1 MKLAKKMENTVLK
14 DMPPFNNFLFIQ
26 ESEGFGLTDRINK
39 IKCIQAQEGEEE
51 DFQTY
56 IPAACYLIICAKIG
70 SHQGRKVDTELT
82 VYDPMH
88 FKKKLLIN
96 SIQLTQLVVIKFKA
110 ETLLS
115 GAAPGKVLVKVA

>member
-1 MKLAKKMENTVLK
+1 MLSYHLCK
-14 DMPPFNNFLFIQ
+14 
-26 ESEGFGLTDRINK
+26 
-39 IKCIQAQEGEEE
+39 
-51 DFQTY
+51 
-56 IPAACYLIICAKIG
+56 KIG

-110 ETLLS
+110 IETLLS
-115 GAAPGKVLVKVA
+115 GAGRPGKALFKVA